1 MIDDLEPHLEKGDIV
16 IDGANENYQSTEKR
30 QKRVE
35 GKGIA
40 YIGMGVSGG
49 YQSSRRG
56 PSMSPGGD
64 YEAYKKVEPYLK
76 EWAAKAKDGTP
87 CVEWVGPR
95 GAGMYV
101 KMVHNGIEQGQLSI
115 LAEVWSLLHRTL
127 QFSNEEISKIFDD
140 WNAKGEL
147 SDDFLVDL
155 GAHILTFNVSKVE

>member
-1 MIDDLEPHLEKGDIV
+1 
-16 IDGANENYQSTEKR
+16 
-30 QKRVE
+30 
-35 GKGIA
+35 
-40 YIGMGVSGG
+40 
-49 YQSSRRG
+49 
-56 PSMSPGGD
+56 MSPGGD

-76 EWAAKAKDGTP
+76 DWAAKAKDGTP

-127 QFSNEEISKIFDD
+127 QFSNEEIGKIFDD
-140 WNAKGEL
+140 WNEKGEL

-155 GAHILTFNVSKVE
+155 GAHILTFNVSSLIAVR